1 MNNELA
7 KEALESQASFFVAKA
22 RQAILCLHKISF
34 AGRKNNEKP
43 GFEMST
49 CNILL
54 KVILYN
60 KNIQKD
66 KNIMIYNNV
75 LEFIGHTPMIRL
87 NRMVD
92 KDSAQVLVKFEGLNV
107 GGSIKTRT
115 AFEMIKAAEREGKI
129 NKDTIIVEPTSGNQ
143 GIGLALVGAV
153 KGYKTIII
161 MPDSVSE
168 ERRKLVKHYGSE
180 VILIHDDGDIGK
192 CIDEC
197 LRTALKMAKDDSNVF
212 VPQQFENPNNIK
224 AHKHHTGLEI
234 MEQVEGPIDGFC
246 SGIGTGGTITGIG
259 KVLKAQNPDI
269 EIWAVE
275 PENAAILA
283 GGNIGTH
290 LQMGIGDGII
300 PDILD
305 QQIYDNIYIVTDDEA
320 INTAKD
326 LARKEGLMCG
336 ISSGTNVAA
345 ALKLAKKLG
354 KGKTVVTV
362 LPDTAERYFSTPLF
376 EE

>member
-1 MNNELA
+1 
-7 KEALESQASFFVAKA
+7 
-22 RQAILCLHKISF
+22 
-34 AGRKNNEKP
+34 
-43 GFEMST
+43 
-49 CNILL
+49 
-54 KVILYN
+54 
-60 KNIQKD
+60 
-66 KNIMIYNNV
+66 MIYNNV
-75 LEFIGHTPMIRL
+75 LEAVGQTPLIRL
-87 NRMVD
+87 NRMPD
-92 KDSAQVLVKFEGLNV
+92 EDSAEILVKFEALNV

-115 AFEMIKAAEREGKI
+115 ALNMINQAEREGLI
-129 NKDTIIVEPTSGNQ
+129 NKDSIIVEPTSGNQ

-153 KGYKTIII
+153 KGYRTIII

-168 ERRKLVKHYGSE
+168 ERRKLIRHYGAE
-180 VILIHDDGDIGK
+180 VKLIHDAGDIGA

-197 LRTALKMAKDDSNVF
+197 LQTALKMKEKNPKVF
-212 VPQQFENPNNIK
+212 VPQQFANINNVR
-224 AHKHHTGLEI
+224 AHKRYTALEI
-234 MEQVEGPIDGFC
+234 MQQCGDTIDGFC

-259 KVLKAQNPDI
+259 EVLKAQYPDI

-283 GGNIGTH
+283 GGTIGTH

-300 PDILD
+300 PDILNR
-305 QQIYDNIYIVTDDEA
+305 QIYDEIYVVTDEEA
-320 INTAKD
+320 LSTAKR
-326 LARKEGLMCG
+326 LAREEGLMCG

>member
-1 MNNELA
+1 
-7 KEALESQASFFVAKA
+7 
-22 RQAILCLHKISF
+22 
-34 AGRKNNEKP
+34 
-43 GFEMST
+43 
-49 CNILL
+49 
-54 KVILYN
+54 
-60 KNIQKD
+60 
-66 KNIMIYNNV
+66 MIYDNV
-75 LEFIGHTPMIRL
+75 LQAIGHTPMIRL
-87 NRMVD
+87 NKMCD
-92 KDSAQVLVKFEGLNV
+92 EDSAQILVKFEGLNV

-115 AFEMIKAAEREGKI
+115 ALNMIEQAEMEGLI

-168 ERRKLVKHYGSE
+168 ERRKLVRHYGAQ
-180 VILIHDDGDIGK
+180 VKLIHDAGDIGA

-197 LRTALKMAKDDSNVF
+197 LQTALRMAKKDPNVF
-212 VPQQFENPNNIK
+212 VPQQFTNKNNTL
-224 AHKHHTGLEI
+224 AHKKHTALEI
-234 MEQVEGPIDGFC
+234 MEQVAGSIDGFC

-259 KVLKAQNPDI
+259 EVLKAQYPEM

-283 GGNIGTH
+283 GGTIGTH

-300 PDILD
+300 PDILN
-305 QQIYDNIYIVTDDEA
+305 QKIYDSIYIVSDEEA
-320 INTAKD
+320 LNTAKR
-326 LARKEGLMCG
+326 LAKEEGLMCG

-345 ALKLAKKLG
+345 AIKLAKKLG

>member
-1 MNNELA
+1 M
-7 KEALESQASFFVAKA
+7 
-22 RQAILCLHKISF
+22 
-34 AGRKNNEKP
+34 
-43 GFEMST
+43 
-49 CNILL
+49 
-54 KVILYN
+54 
-60 KNIQKD
+60 
-66 KNIMIYNNV
+66 
-75 LEFIGHTPMIRL
+75 GHTPMVKL
-87 NRMVD
+87 QRMVD
-92 KDSAQVLVKFEGLNV
+92 ENCADIYVKFEGINV

-115 AFEMIKAAEREGKI
+115 AYEMILAAEKEGLIRE
-129 NKDTIIVEPTSGNQ
+129 DTIIVEPTSGNQ

-153 KGYKTIII
+153 RGYHTVII

-168 ERRKLVKHYGSE
+168 ERRKLVRHYGAD
-180 VILIHDDGDIGK
+180 VKLIHDAGDIGA

-197 LRTALKMAKDDSNVF
+197 LQTALRMQEKDPRVF
-212 VPQQFENPNNIK
+212 VPQQFANINNVK
-224 AHKHHTGLEI
+224 AHKNHTALEI
-234 MEQVEGPIDGFC
+234 MEQVAGQIDGFC

-259 KVLKAQNPDI
+259 EVLKAQYPDI

-283 GGNIGTH
+283 GGTIGTH

-300 PDILD
+300 PDILN
-305 QQIYDNIYIVTDDEA
+305 QQIYDNIYVISDSEA
-320 INTAKD
+320 LDTAKR
-326 LARKEGLMCG
+326 LAREEGLMCG

-354 KGKTVVTV
+354 PEKTVVTV